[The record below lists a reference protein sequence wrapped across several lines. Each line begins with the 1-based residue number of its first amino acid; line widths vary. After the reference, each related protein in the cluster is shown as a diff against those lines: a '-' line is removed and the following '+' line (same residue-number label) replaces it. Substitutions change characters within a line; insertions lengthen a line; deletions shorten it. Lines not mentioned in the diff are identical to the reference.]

1 MGVNRYGEH
10 KAYRAKKIVLG
21 AGAIGNSRLLLNSGF
36 KKKLPALG
44 RNFYTHPQSMLIGL
58 YERPIN
64 AHKGPLQSLKSNDA
78 TFRANYFKLEN
89 VFAPPWRHC
98 YVGARSGASTFVGD
112 EALCSRHVLKWPFVI
127 PIPGNF
133 CGRQWRAW

>member
-78 TFRANYFKLEN
+78 TFHAYFKLEN
-89 VFAPPWRHC
+89 VLLHHGAIAMLVPGLARRHLS
-98 YVGARSGASTFVGD
+98 VMSVMLTARIEVAVRDTNREISVAGNGG
-112 EALCSRHVLKWPFVI
+112 
-127 PIPGNF
+127 PGS
-133 CGRQWRAW
+133 